1 MTIKKKPANRSTIKK
16 LHKASNGQEKRKE
29 ARRKDDDTLIKLQEI
44 VLGMHKKIIEIEA
57 KVDANNIVLTRTKQ
71 RLGL

>member
-1 MTIKKKPANRSTIKK
+1 MTTKKRAANRSTVKK
-16 LHKASNGQEKRKE
+16 VTISNGQEKRKE

-44 VLGMHKKIIEIEA
+44 VLGMHKKIVEIEA
-57 KVDANNIVLTRTKQ
+57 RLDANNIVLTRAKQ

>member
-1 MTIKKKPANRSTIKK
+1 MTIKKRAANRSTVKK
-16 LHKASNGQEKRKE
+16 VTISNGQEKRKE

>member
-1 MTIKKKPANRSTIKK
+1 MTTKKRAANRSTVKK
-16 LHKASNGQEKRKE
+16 VTISNGQEKRKE

>member
-1 MTIKKKPANRSTIKK
+1 MTTKKRAANRSTVKK
-16 LHKASNGQEKRKE
+16 VTISNGQEKRKE

-57 KVDANNIVLTRTKQ
+57 RLDANNIVLTRAKQ